1 MSEPTQS
8 TPSSPSVGP
17 LAEKAS
23 SSAMWSVVGYGGQ
36 HVVRLVSNLIL
47 TRLLLADDFGLMALV
62 NVFVMGLHLFSD
74 MGFGP
79 AIVQNKREDPD
90 FVNTIWTILVIRGVV
105 LCSVALL
112 LSGPY
117 AAFYG
122 QPDLVPLIRVASV
135 SLVIDGFISTSI
147 FTHERHL
154 NLKRPIVLKVGVQ
167 LVSAIAMVIWA
178 WFTRSVW
185 SLVVGSIVHAIVLVA
200 LSHLWLPGHRSR
212 FRLEPKAARYL
223 FSFGSWIF
231 LGTLAMFAANQLDRI
246 ILGRITDMATLGVYS
261 IAIMLATAPAEALT
275 GLTNAVL
282 VPLYTRVHYS
292 TTDLGK
298 VFRTARW
305 PVMVLGGWAAAGFIG
320 GGETMVRL
328 LYDSRYHDAGW
339 MLQILSAGV
348 WFGAVLGTTYG
359 SVVLAIG
366 RSDWIAARSF
376 SKVVGMA
383 ILVPLGFTFWGFPG
397 AVIGL
402 SASELFRYAATVLV
416 AGRMGFNGGL
426 DDLKFSLWIALSAL
440 AGWSAVAWLDQQGQ
454 TNVVLHT
461 LVVFV
466 VVTAFWV
473 RPLRSLLGRVLRR
486 ESLFISEVELATE
499 IL

>member
-1 MSEPTQS
+1 
-8 TPSSPSVGP
+8 
-17 LAEKAS
+17 
-23 SSAMWSVVGYGGQ
+23 
-36 HVVRLVSNLIL
+36 
-47 TRLLLADDFGLMALV
+47 
-62 NVFVMGLHLFSD
+62 
-74 MGFGP
+74 
-79 AIVQNKREDPD
+79 
-90 FVNTIWTILVIRGVV
+90 
-105 LCSVALL
+105 
-112 LSGPY
+112 
-117 AAFYG
+117 
-122 QPDLVPLIRVASV
+122 
-135 SLVIDGFISTSI
+135 
-147 FTHERHL
+147 
-154 NLKRPIVLKVGVQ
+154 
-167 LVSAIAMVIWA
+167 
-178 WFTRSVW
+178 
-185 SLVVGSIVHAIVLVA
+185 
-200 LSHLWLPGHRSR
+200 
-212 FRLEPKAARYL
+212 
-223 FSFGSWIF
+223 
-231 LGTLAMFAANQLDRI
+231 
-246 ILGRITDMATLGVYS
+246 
-261 IAIMLATAPAEALT
+261 
-275 GLTNAVL
+275 
-282 VPLYTRVHYS
+282 
-292 TTDLGK
+292 
-298 VFRTARW
+298 
-305 PVMVLGGWAAAGFIG
+305 
-320 GGETMVRL
+320 MVRL

-366 RSDWIAARSF
+366 RSDWIAVMSF

-416 AGRMGFNGGL
+416 AGRMGFNGRL